1 MHRVCV
7 KSVGLFNET
16 VCVELG
22 ECVSVGDLIMKVLS
36 MKEVKVSLEA
46 VVVSNGLKTLKLS
59 EDACSYEE
67 LIVYRLF
74 RGG

>member
-1 MHRVCV
+1 MCV

-22 ECVSVGDLIMKVLS
+22 ECVSVGDLIEKVLN
-36 MKEVKVSLEA
+36 MKEVRVGLEA
-46 VVVSNGLKTLKLS
+46 VVVSDGLKTLKLS

-67 LIVYRLF
+67 LVIYRLF